1 MNMNPIC
8 QVDINRPECQKWMVQ
23 VYSKCRDL
31 FKANTLPNWGLDN
44 TPVLYV
50 DVEAM
55 TVVDCH
61 RLKRELAKE
70 VAKENDEVDDL
81 DDLDELDDLDD
92 FEEVENAF
100 DPERLMGLFLVLCA
114 IVILFVLLCRM
125 KRRNKGLK
133 EVEVPKPEPQEA
145 PPAFA
150 LPFKK
155 KRTRAANCKSW
166 MRKSCRPFFLHNESQ
181 VRQYQARAEMEVAVH
196 EERTRQK
203 IAMWTKARE
212 RDAQKKR
219 DKLQRIIDKASKT

>member
-23 VYSKCRDL
+23 AYSKCRDL
-31 FKANTLPNWGLDN
+31 FKANILPNWGLDN
-44 TPVLYV
+44 TPVLYKA
-50 DVEAM
+50 DVGAM

-81 DDLDELDDLDD
+81 DDLDDL
-92 FEEVENAF
+92 EEVENAF
-100 DPERLMGLFLVLCA
+100 DPERLMGLFLVLSA
-114 IVILFVLLCRM
+114 IVILFVLLSRM
-125 KRRNKGLK
+125 KRRRKGLK
-133 EVEVPKPEPQEA
+133 EVEVPKLEPQEA

-150 LPFKK
+150 LPPKK

-166 MRKSCRPFFLHNESQ
+166 MRRSCRPFFLHNESQ